1 MKKLRRVTIPQPPNA
16 SRRMPRTRFEVA
28 AQLLRL
34 EFERA
39 RLLNEIETARQRG
52 AAFSRRLIR
61 TSETI
66 RNNLNRLM
74 EGNEP

>member
-1 MKKLRRVTIPQPPNA
+1 MKKFRRVTIPQPPNV
-16 SRRMPRTRFEVA
+16 SRRRPRTRFEVA

-52 AAFSRRLIR
+52 AAFSRRLVR